1 METGTPI
8 VWNKVNKV
16 PDFVYFNHSIHVN
29 RGLNCNTCH
38 GPVNDMHITWKG
50 NAFQMA
56 WCLDC
61 HRNPEKFL
69 GWNKDLQKE
78 HPGDS
83 PRQLAF
89 KLYWKLQT
97 KGKGNLSPA
106 ETILVNGD
114 YTGSKD
120 KESIEAGK
128 DIVEK
133 YGIKTQQLADCG
145 VCHR

>member
-16 PDFVYFNHSIHVN
+16 PDFVYFNHSIHIN

-38 GPVNDMHITWKG
+38 GPVNDMHITAKG
-50 NAFQMA
+50 NSFQMA
-56 WCLDC
+56 WCLSC

-69 GWNKDLQKE
+69 GWNKELQKE
-78 HPGDS
+78 HPGDT

-97 KGKGNLSPA
+97 KGKNNLSPA

-114 YTGSKD
+114 FNGLND
-120 KESIEAGK
+120 KETVDAGK
-128 DIVEK
+128 DIVAK
-133 YGIKTQQLADCG
+133 YGIKTQQLSDCG